1 MRETFIG
8 VFGGVVLIVSVISFA
23 LMRLTIGD
31 VSNKGQA
38 QLVVNAAVSQLE
50 LESLRVERWL
60 ASQASAESAHSPFDA
75 ATQES
80 RGDMATAGANAAA
93 GRAKSAAEM
102 TAIKPTVIYVFDDK
116 GVVLG
121 RENSKL
127 SRGDKLGETYPDL
140 VKTIMAGSSGSALW
154 ISKALNHQL
163 LASYAPIR
171 NSAGKV
177 VGGIALGRSLYERR
191 ENASEATG
199 KSALFAAVPA
209 GDKVE
214 VFAKTDAVT
223 PAMES
228 GVASSKA
235 ALAGD
240 QAVTLGGLP
249 QDLDGAAKA
258 LTGYGN
264 GRQAVIVAVTQARV
278 IGSFNQL
285 IYGVLGAFLM
295 GLMLTAVCAHLL
307 DKYVSQ
313 PVEDLEEGLLAII
326 NGQTDIRFELEHKVY
341 GGLVFRINSL
351 LNQLLG
357 VQEDNTDED
366 GRPSTAPGAFT
377 PPPATGI
384 TVDESMVSVGVD
396 AIAEAGALR
405 DEAPEDYY
413 KRIFDEFLAARREVG
428 DPADAL
434 KFAQF
439 SQRIKHSELQ
449 MSQKHSKPFRFKV
462 EVKGK
467 DVVLVAVPLE

>member
-8 VFGGVVLIVSVISFA
+8 VFGGVVLIVSVLAFA
-23 LMRLTIGD
+23 LMKLTIGD
-31 VSNKGQA
+31 ISNKGEA
-38 QLVVNAAVSQLE
+38 QLVVNAAVAQLE

-60 ASQASAESAHSPFDA
+60 ATQASAESAHGPFEA
-75 ATQES
+75 ATTES
-80 RGDMATAGANAAA
+80 RGDMATQVADGVSE
-93 GRAKSAAEM
+93 RAKSAAEM
-102 TAIKPTVIYVFDDK
+102 TGLKPTVIYVFDDK

-127 SRGDKLGETYPDL
+127 SRGDKLGEIYPEL
-140 VKTIMAGSSGSALW
+140 VKTVMAGNSGSALW

-171 NSAGKV
+171 NGGGKV
-177 VGGIALGRSLYERR
+177 VGGIALGRSLYERLQA
-191 ENASEATG
+191 ASEATN

-214 VFAKTDAVT
+214 VFAKTDTVT

-228 GVASSKA
+228 GVASSKN

-240 QAVTLGGLP
+240 QAVTIGGLP
-249 QDLDGAAKA
+249 PDLDGAAKA

-264 GRQAVIVAVTQARV
+264 GRQAIIMAVTQAKV
-278 IGSFNQL
+278 VGSFSSL
-285 IYGVLGAFLM
+285 LYGVLGAFVM
-295 GLMLTAVCAHLL
+295 GLLLTGVCAHLL

-357 VQEDNTDED
+357 VAEDNTDEE
-366 GRPSTAPGAFT
+366 GRQSHAPGAFT
-377 PPPATGI
+377 PPPAATI
-384 TVDESMVSVGVD
+384 SVDERMVALG
-396 AIAEAGALR
+396 AEEIGEAAALR
-405 DEAPEDYY
+405 DEPPEDYY
-413 KRIFDEFLAARREVG
+413 KRIFDEYLAAHREIGEPV
-428 DPADAL
+428 DAL

-439 SQRIKHSELQ
+439 SQRIKQSELQ
-449 MSQKHSKPFRFKV
+449 MSQKHAKPFRFKV

-467 DVVLVAVPLE
+467 EVVMVAVPLE